1 MSSWSWRIVD
11 LVFRSVKGKGS
22 YLPTGHID
30 GRVLAAD
37 SNRTCAGLALD
48 NRMTDLQLTA
58 TGRVPDSQ

>member
-1 MSSWSWRIVD
+1 M
-11 LVFRSVKGKGS
+11 VFRSVKGKGS
-22 YLPTGHID
+22 YLQTGHID